1 MKRCCQVGVELKGSQ
16 TFGRTTIGQ
25 NYKSLHSQS
34 AKSNFILKENSSWG
48 PSKGN
53 KYFKKEID
61 KMPINLAPKIV
72 DPTDQTTTYYKSI
85 EDEQF

>member
-1 MKRCCQVGVELKGSQ
+1 M
-16 TFGRTTIGQ
+16 
-25 NYKSLHSQS
+25 SLNRKKLNNLYEKYHYEYWSEI
-34 AKSNFILKENSSWG
+34 KNLT
-48 PSKGN
+48 
-53 KYFKKEID
+53 KYFKKEIN